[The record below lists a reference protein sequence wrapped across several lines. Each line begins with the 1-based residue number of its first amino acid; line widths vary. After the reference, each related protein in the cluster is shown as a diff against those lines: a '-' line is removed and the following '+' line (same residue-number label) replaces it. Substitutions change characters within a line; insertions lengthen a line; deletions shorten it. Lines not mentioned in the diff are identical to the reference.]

1 MFLKTNKLELLK
13 AKRKIKRAK
22 IGKSLRIV
30 HKIQE
35 ISAISVMCRAYREIR
50 NNCFFYLNLKTNLF
64 FTVISLLKRF
74 YEQIVFALL
83 LAVVWTK

>member
-30 HKIQE
+30 HKIQ
-35 ISAISVMCRAYREIR
+35 
-50 NNCFFYLNLKTNLF
+50 
-64 FTVISLLKRF
+64 
-74 YEQIVFALL
+74 
-83 LAVVWTK
+83 